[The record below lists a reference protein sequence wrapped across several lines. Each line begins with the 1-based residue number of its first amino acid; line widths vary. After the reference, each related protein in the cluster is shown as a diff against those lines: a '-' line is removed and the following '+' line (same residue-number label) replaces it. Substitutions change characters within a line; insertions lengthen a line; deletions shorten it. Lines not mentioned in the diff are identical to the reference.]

1 MDKRKY
7 SAFTLIEMLVV
18 MIILIVLGAL
28 SYAAYQD
35 MHTTIRINEY
45 ASVLEEN
52 IRRVQREAMLLKRE
66 PGENWIYGLGIDF
79 SKIDK
84 KDTFGE
90 YKVFKWCAED
100 MDYGGPKTISDIPGY
115 DSSQGYHWSYNGG
128 LPNTL
133 DPQQGKCLGT
143 NSRKELKGY
152 DIGLKPPKGEIG
164 LSQNLA
170 NMNGAMNY
178 MSLSTQYILFE
189 SVTGRAFFYNEG
201 GVLAGYIPNL
211 DAKPVLQEA
220 GVKPFEIV
228 ITPLTSGRSS
238 RKKKISIDMFSGKVM
253 VGVATGGLES
263 GKDEQKAEQPPLPGG
278 EEKPQLPKPGYGTD
292 PIKDPILNL

>member
-128 LPNTL
+128 LPYKL
-133 DPQQGKCLGT
+133 DPQGKCLGT

-263 GKDEQKAEQPPLPGG
+263 GKDDKKQNSLHYQ
-278 EEKPQLPKPGYGTD
+278 EEKKN
-292 PIKDPILNL
+292 LNYQNQVMLLIQ

>member
-128 LPNTL
+128 LPYKL
-133 DPQQGKCLGT
+133 DPQGKCLGT

-189 SVTGRAFFYNEG
+189 SVTGRAFFYNIG
-201 GVLAGYIPNL
+201 GVLAGYMPSKEGN
-211 DAKPVLQEA
+211 KPVLEEA
-220 GVKPFEIV
+220 GVKPFEMTI
-228 ITPLTSGRSS
+228 IPLTSGRSA
-238 RKKKISIDMFSGKVM
+238 RKKVISIDMFSGKVT
-253 VGVATGGLES
+253 VRAGATGLET
-263 GKDEQKAEQPPLPGG
+263 PPPKG
-278 EEKPQLPKPGYGTD
+278 EEKTTTSRGKTTTSRGKTTTRLRY
-292 PIKDPILNL
+292 

>member
-66 PGENWIYGLGIDF
+66 PGESWIYGLGIDF
-79 SKIDK
+79 SKIDQEG
-84 KDTFGE
+84 TFGE

-100 MDYGGPKTISDIPGY
+100 MDYGGPKTTSDIPGY
-115 DSSQGYHWSYNGG
+115 DSNRAYGGNNGQLPARPAAVG
-128 LPNTL
+128 LCA
-133 DPQQGKCLGT
+133 GVA
-143 NSRKELKGY
+143 SRKELKGY
-152 DIGLKPPKGEIG
+152 DVGLKPPKGRIE
-164 LSQNLA
+164 LSSNSVVMETIPG
-170 NMNGAMNY
+170 NTPY
-178 MSLSTQYILFE
+178 VHYILFE
-189 SVTGRAFFYNEG
+189 SVTGRAFFYSNSWEL
-201 GVLAGYIPNL
+201 VGYNK
-211 DAKPVLQEA
+211 DRDGKPQLQQV

-238 RKKKISIDMFSGKVM
+238 RKKKISIDMFSGKVI